1 MSMQPGQRLTPGQE
15 IRANGVTLRYQEDG
29 NLVLYDGR
37 GPRWA
42 SDTHGRTA
50 GYVEMQ
56 GDGFLCIYD
65 GAGAP
70 IWRSG
75 DVAVPGGRLLF
86 DGSGL
91 RVVAT
96 VDVPTWQVR
105 LEPRAEEPLPPVG
118 ASSLTR
124 LRVEGNARW
133 FANAA
138 GRFDWREVSAFSLLS
153 RLLTG
158 EEQHVRDYLVGMR
171 ARGFTV
177 VRVILTLDGDYWTR
191 SPLGGRSFRCAP
203 DMPGYWQHL
212 DRLVELTGAAGLYLR
227 AVFLGAVEPFGGVWH
242 PDRRD
247 VWSGDVRRRGEAFT
261 VEAAQRLNRH
271 AHVIGELAN
280 EPGQIGMRESF
291 DELIALGRKVK
302 AVAPDMLLG
311 GGAVDGANDQDIR
324 FAVAPFDYCDGHIER
339 RMAVRGFEW
348 VKRSGEY
355 ALIDQEHV
363 AKKMPFISGEP
374 VNFGEWRADGRN
386 GDVERSPS
394 VAFAYGA
401 VSRARQYNTCFHY
414 DGGLWTTLPNADT
427 DACIAAY
434 MAALN
439 AFPMLTE
446 GKWRGHWAQSYWR
459 QVWPAVDDVRDVERH
474 VADGRGP
481 WRVFGCGP
489 YCVAFPEP
497 DGWDYRAN
505 LTAPATR
512 LAYESDGDFAAGVY
526 RKD

>member
-1 MSMQPGQRLTPGQE
+1 MMTPGQRLAAGQE
-15 IRANGVTLRYQEDG
+15 IRANGMTLAYQGDG
-29 NLVLYDGR
+29 NLVLHDGQGR
-37 GPRWA
+37 PRWA
-42 SDTHGRTA
+42 TGTHGRA
-50 GYVEMQ
+50 PGHVEMQ
-56 GDGFLCIYD
+56 ADGFLVVYD
-65 GAGAP
+65 AAGAP

-75 DVAVPGGRLLF
+75 DVAVPGGRLRF
-86 DGSGL
+86 DTAGI

-96 VDVPTWQVR
+96 VDVPTWQVV
-105 LEPRAEEPLPPVG
+105 LDTPAEPEPPPVG
-118 ASSLTR
+118 PFTLTR
-124 LRVEGNARW
+124 LRVEDNRRW
-133 FANAA
+133 FANEA

-153 RLLTG
+153 RLLAG
-158 EEQHVRDYLVGMR
+158 EDQHVRDYLAGMR

-203 DMPGYWQHL
+203 DMPGYWQAL

-247 VWSGDVRRRGEAFT
+247 VWHGDVRARGEAFT
-261 VEAAQRLNRH
+261 VEAAQRIGRH

-311 GGAVDGANDQDIR
+311 GGAVDGANDQDTR
-324 FAVAPFDYCDGHIER
+324 FAVSPFDYCDGHIER

-363 AKKMPFISGEP
+363 GKKMPFISGEP
-374 VNFGEWRADGRN
+374 VNFGERRADGRT
-386 GDVERSPS
+386 GDVEPSPS

-401 VSRARQYNTCFHY
+401 VSRARQYSTCFHY
-414 DGGLWTTLPNADT
+414 DGGLWTTLPAAET
-427 DACIAAY
+427 DACISSY

-439 AFPMLTE
+439 AFPMLTD

-459 QVWPAVDDVRDVERH
+459 QVWPPKDDEDIVERH

-512 LAYESDGDFAAGVY
+512 LAHESAGAFAAGVY